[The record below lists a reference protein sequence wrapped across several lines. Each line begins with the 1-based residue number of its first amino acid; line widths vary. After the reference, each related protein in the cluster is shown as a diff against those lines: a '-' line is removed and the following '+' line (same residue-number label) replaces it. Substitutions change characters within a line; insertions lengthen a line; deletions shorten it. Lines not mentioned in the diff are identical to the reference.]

1 MSDHLQQARDTFGP
15 QTFKTFEGALG
26 AFLATECPQLGGAR
40 TRITLV
46 RAIAQ
51 LVQAHFPSSTHMAQ
65 GQVRWTTVHKD
76 EKSSYGKTIAQS
88 QLAPV
93 VLDLLP
99 HSEVQAR
106 ADGTRLREVKK
117 EAVARLFTQAYEQ
130 HGVMTNAE
138 VALLMKLSPGTISQ
152 YRREW
157 EQAHAKL
164 LPTRGSIHD
173 MGPTLTHKDI
183 ILRKLIFQG
192 KSVEAVCR
200 ETDHS
205 PEAVLRYTTNF
216 KQVLLCQAKGFDVAQ
231 TSFAT
236 KLSHR
241 LIEEHLALIAEYRTQ
256 YANLP
261 GGGNYQLE
269 SLLKKLDQ
277 PTQKNHTP
285 TPP

>member
-1 MSDHLQQARDTFGP
+1 MSDHIQHARDTFGP
-15 QTFKTFEGALG
+15 QSHKTFEGALG
-26 AFLATECPQLGGAR
+26 AFLAAECPQLGGQR
-40 TRITLV
+40 TRIALV
-46 RAIAQ
+46 QAIAQ
-51 LVQAHFPSSTHMAQ
+51 LVHAHFPSSTHMAQ

-88 QLAPV
+88 QLIPV

-106 ADGTRLREVKK
+106 ADGTKLREVKK
-117 EAVARLFTQAYEQ
+117 EAVARLFTQAYQQ

-138 VALLMKLSPGTISQ
+138 VALLMKLSPTTVGH

-173 MGPTLTHKDI
+173 MGPTLTHKDM

-192 KSVEAVCR
+192 KSVEVVCR

-241 LIEEHLALIAEYRTQ
+241 LIEEHLALIVEYRTQ

-261 GGGNYQLE
+261 DGGSAQLE

-277 PTQKNHTP
+277 PTHKSQSSTTP
-285 TPP
+285 

>member
-1 MSDHLQQARDTFGP
+1 MSDHLQRARDTFGP
-15 QTFKTFEGALG
+15 QSCKTFEGALG
-26 AFLATECPQLGGAR
+26 AIIAAECPQLGGAR
-40 TRITLV
+40 TRIALV
-46 RAIAQ
+46 HAIAQ
-51 LVQAHFPSSTHMAQ
+51 LVHAHFPSSTHMAQ
-65 GQVRWTTVHKD
+65 GQMRWTTVHKD

-88 QLAPV
+88 QLTPV

-99 HSEVQAR
+99 SSEVQAR
-106 ADGTRLREVKK
+106 AEGAKLREVKK

-138 VALLMKLSPGTISQ
+138 VALLMKLSPATVGN

-157 EQAHAKL
+157 EQANARL

-173 MGPTLTHKDI
+173 MGPTLTHKDM

-192 KSVEAVCR
+192 KSVEVVCR

-241 LIEEHLALIAEYRTQ
+241 LIEEHRALIAEYRTQ

-261 GGGNYQLE
+261 DGGSSQLE
-269 SLLKKLDQ
+269 TLLKKLDQ
-277 PTQKNHTP
+277 PTHKNQSSTTP
-285 TPP
+285 

>member
-1 MSDHLQQARDTFGP
+1 MARDRIGYFGD
-15 QTFKTFEGALG
+15 GASYDLG
-26 AFLATECPQLGGAR
+26 LRNPAAISGRTARQSKETAVNRQIAKARLAARPLALAAVLLGLTACAATGPKASAPLR
-40 TRITLV
+40 LIDV
-46 RAIAQ
+46 
-51 LVQAHFPSSTHMAQ
+51 HTHMMIENI
-65 GQVRWTTVHKD
+65 TPD
-76 EKSSYGKTIAQS
+76 
-88 QLAPV
+88 
-93 VLDLLP
+93 
-99 HSEVQAR
+99 
-106 ADGTRLREVKK
+106 
-117 EAVARLFTQAYEQ
+117 
-130 HGVMTNAE
+130 AE
-138 VALLMKLSPGTISQ
+138 VALLMKLSPGTISH

-216 KQVLLCQAKGFDVAQ
+216 KQVLLCQARGFDVAQ

-269 SLLKKLDQ
+269 TLLKKLDQ
-277 PTQKNHTP
+277 PTQKKHTP